1 MADRLYREAA
11 DLLAHVSEKRAFRL
25 IGVGLSDIVP
35 ETEADLTPDL
45 LDPQALKRASAERA
59 TDAIR
64 ARFGPEAIVKGRSL
78 R

>member
-1 MADRLYREAA
+1 
-11 DLLAHVSEKRAFRL
+11 VGPFRL

-35 ETEADLTPDL
+35 AREADLTPDL
-45 LDPQALKRASAERA
+45 LDPQAALRAGAERA

-64 ARFGPEAIVKGRSL
+64 ARFGPDAIVKGRSL